1 MKYDNSKL
9 QPWIKFTRLFESIS
23 CITRISAHNFRNNSN
38 LNKSLRN
45 FYVSTIDIDNAFTRT
60 CYDIRNG
67 KSPNVNLCD
76 FNIPDLSPTC
86 LNNVDE
92 LKKLLS
98 ETIIET
104 KEPLNLILS
113 DIPENTESKLSYL
126 EKPIKN
132 FLSSV
137 EDIKGLL

>member
-9 QPWIKFTRLFESIS
+9 QPWIKFTQFFESIS
-23 CITRISAHNFRNNSN
+23 CITRISAHNFKNNSD

-60 CYDIRNG
+60 CYDIKNG
-67 KSPNVNLCD
+67 DNLNINLCD
-76 FNIPDLSPTC
+76 FSIPDLSPTS

-98 ETIIET
+98 ETITET

-113 DIPENTESKLSYL
+113 DIPENTESKFNYL

-132 FLSSV
+132 FLSSIRDV
-137 EDIKGLL
+137 EGYL